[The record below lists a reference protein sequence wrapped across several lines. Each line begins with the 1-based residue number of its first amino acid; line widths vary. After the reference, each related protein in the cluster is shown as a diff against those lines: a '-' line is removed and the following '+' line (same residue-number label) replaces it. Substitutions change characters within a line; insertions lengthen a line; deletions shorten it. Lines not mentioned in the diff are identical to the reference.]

1 LSIKSPAGCFFLDSN
16 ILIPEIL
23 TQNNVRIWKLKRDAT
38 SHNIPC
44 YFSDSVKIE
53 TERKV
58 RDTTDFIGSTIKDT
72 LVMQLEDSR
81 RKRRISLSDPLTIQ
95 DIKALED
102 LFYGFHGAARAQRT
116 LTDPLSLIE
125 EWVISFLAE
134 KLDKG
139 ISITIPDLG
148 RELVKS
154 VLKLTVNIQDSY
166 DNLVT
171 FEKGFVKKKGIPA
184 DPRMV
189 KTVANLEL
197 LGIHAPDSDHVA
209 SAVMNQILSSEKTV
223 FVSLDFSTILNKRDI
238 IRINFRLEC
247 CDPLY
252 AFHHLS

>member
-1 LSIKSPAGCFFLDSN
+1 LSIKNPAGCFFLDSN

-23 TQNNVRIWKLKRDAT
+23 TQNHVRILKLKKDAT

-44 YFSDSVKIE
+44 YFSDSVKSE
-53 TERKV
+53 TEKKV
-58 RDTTDFIGSTIKDT
+58 RDTTDFIGNAIKDT
-72 LVMQLEDSR
+72 LVTQLEDSR
-81 RKRRISLSDPLTIQ
+81 RKRRISLSDSLTVE

-102 LFYGFHGAARAQRT
+102 LFYGFHGAARAHGT
-116 LTDPLSLIE
+116 LTDPISLIE
-125 EWVISFLAE
+125 EWVILFLAE
-134 KLDKG
+134 KLDKQ
-139 ISITIPDLG
+139 ISITISDLG

-171 FEKGFVKKKGIPA
+171 FENGFVKKKNIPA

-189 KTVANLEL
+189 KTVADLEL

-209 SAVMNQILSSEKTV
+209 SAIMNQILWSQKTV

-238 IRINFRLEC
+238 IRMNFRIEC

-252 AFHHLS
+252 AFHHL

>member
-1 LSIKSPAGCFFLDSN
+1 LSLKSPAGCFFLDSN

-23 TQNNVRIWKLKRDAT
+23 TQNNVRIWKLKKDAS
-38 SHNIPC
+38 SHKIPC
-44 YFSDSVKIE
+44 YFSDSVKVE
-53 TERKV
+53 TEKKV
-58 RDTTDFIGSTIKDT
+58 RDTTDFMGKAIKDT
-72 LVMQLEDSR
+72 LVVQLEDSR
-81 RKRRISLSDPLTIQ
+81 TKRGIPLSDPLTVQ

-102 LFYGFHGAARAQRT
+102 MFYGFHGIARTQRT
-116 LTDPLSLIE
+116 LTDPISLIE

-154 VLKLTVNIQDSY
+154 VLKLTVNIQESY

-171 FEKGFVKKKGIPA
+171 FEKGFVNKKNVLV
-184 DPRMV
+184 DSRMV
-189 KTVANLEL
+189 KTVADLEL

-209 SAVMNQILSSEKTV
+209 SAIMNQILSSEKTV
-223 FVSLDFSTILNKRDI
+223 FVSLDFSTILNKRDT
-238 IRINFRLEC
+238 IRMNFRIEC

-252 AFHHLS
+252 AIHHLC